1 MLHLK
6 PKNIMSNRPRHLN
19 QLEQALL
26 TFSEETMLLEVL
38 DGFIAGLL
46 VCPEPIPTSEWLH
59 WVWSSDGGGRAV
71 SESLEHLSRVLG
83 LVMQHYNVAGV
94 LTKQPDRYR
103 PLFAINGRDNDMLW
117 ELWIEGFEIAHK
129 LRPSAWQTYFTADAK
144 TAQAI
149 SGLLTLG
156 VNQRNSPLSEEERD
170 TLGVTAPD
178 DIGCWIIALGKWRFA
193 NNDLT
198 HVPIAFS
205 SPPDATA
212 AKEMCPCW
220 SGKNYA
226 KCCGIN

>member
-1 MLHLK
+1 
-6 PKNIMSNRPRHLN
+6 MSNRPPYLN
-19 QLEQALL
+19 QLEQVLL
-26 TFSEETMLLEVL
+26 KFSEETMLLEVL

-59 WVWSSDGGGRAV
+59 WVWNSDGASRAV
-71 SESLEHLSRVLG
+71 SERLEHLSRVLG
-83 LVMQHYNVAGV
+83 LVMQYYNDVAGV
-94 LTKQPDRYR
+94 LTKRPDRYR

-144 TAQAI
+144 TTLAI

-170 TLGVTAPD
+170 TLSVTAPD
-178 DIGCWIIALGKWRFA
+178 DIGRWIIALGKWRLA

-198 HVPIAFS
+198 QVPIAIS
-205 SPPDATA
+205 SPSDATA
-212 AKEMCPCW
+212 TNEMCPCG
-220 SGKNYA
+220 SGKNYT
-226 KCCGIN
+226 KCCWIN